1 MDERTLDA
9 VIVIILILALF
20 IPTTTLFFLDGGEIK
35 GFETPNKSSELKL
48 NQPVTIDGLTIE
60 IISEKIEPIDDGTE
74 IIQIEFWQ
82 LTPRQMI
89 IQIITYPMAYIPL
102 STGKLL
108 SYIYLVSGLAFII
121 LYYKISGKKRSPD
134 SRREQIYQYIC
145 KNPGKSLQQIADAM
159 QLSRSSLKYH
169 LNRLQDSD
177 EIHQKMHG
185 EYPRYF
191 PSHKGIS
198 DKEKVLFS
206 LISEEK
212 DHLFFQT
219 LLTHPGITRKKLAA
233 TLEISEATVSW
244 HLSRL
249 ENYELFTTEK
259 IGREVQYTLTP
270 ETVVAYQKI
279 MSEELTEQDAAQT

>member
-1 MDERTLDA
+1 MDERALDA

-20 IPTTTLFFLDGGEIK
+20 IPAATLFFLDGGEIK

-108 SYIYLVSGLAFII
+108 SYIYLASGLAFVI

-134 SRREQIYQYIC
+134 SRREQIYQYIG

-270 ETVVAYQKI
+270 ETVAAYHKI
-279 MSEELTEQDAAQT
+279 VTEELTEQDAAQT

>member
-1 MDERTLDA
+1 M
-9 VIVIILILALF
+9 
-20 IPTTTLFFLDGGEIK
+20 
-35 GFETPNKSSELKL
+35 
-48 NQPVTIDGLTIE
+48 
-60 IISEKIEPIDDGTE
+60 
-74 IIQIEFWQ
+74 
-82 LTPRQMI
+82 
-89 IQIITYPMAYIPL
+89 
-102 STGKLL
+102 
-108 SYIYLVSGLAFII
+108 SGLAFVI

-198 DKEKVLFS
+198 DKEKVLLS

-212 DHLFFQT
+212 DHLFFQA
-219 LLTHPGITRKKLAA
+219 LLNNSGITRKKLAA

-259 IGREVQYTLTP
+259 IGRELHYTLTP
-270 ETVVAYQKI
+270 ETVAAYQKI